1 MIENS
6 AVLSPPD
13 AEVVARYFLYHLGQD
28 ERRLLMADLPLVY
41 ARMYPGVSAE
51 ILAGQVSAMIDLQ
64 RDTRPAREVA
74 PPLGPDRRK

>member
-1 MIENS
+1 MIDSS
-6 AVLSPPD
+6 AILSLPD
-13 AEVVARYFLYHLGQD
+13 AEVVARYFLHHLGQD
-28 ERRLLMADLPLVY
+28 ERRLLMAELPLVY

-51 ILAGQVSAMIDLQ
+51 ILAGQVTAMVSLQ